1 MYIKY
6 NKQLVGHKTFR
17 QIYKKKK
24 KATMLQVIVQPQ
36 EEALFRN
43 DWMIN
48 VATMLKLVD
57 FLPRPV
63 SPQMHVLKAEV

>member
-1 MYIKY
+1 
-6 NKQLVGHKTFR
+6 
-17 QIYKKKK
+17 
-24 KATMLQVIVQPQ
+24 MLQVIVQPQ

-63 SPQMHVLKAEV
+63 SPRMHVLKAEV

>member
-1 MYIKY
+1 
-6 NKQLVGHKTFR
+6 
-17 QIYKKKK
+17 
-24 KATMLQVIVQPQ
+24 MLQVIMQPQ
-36 EEALFRN
+36 EEALFSN
-43 DWMIN
+43 DWMID